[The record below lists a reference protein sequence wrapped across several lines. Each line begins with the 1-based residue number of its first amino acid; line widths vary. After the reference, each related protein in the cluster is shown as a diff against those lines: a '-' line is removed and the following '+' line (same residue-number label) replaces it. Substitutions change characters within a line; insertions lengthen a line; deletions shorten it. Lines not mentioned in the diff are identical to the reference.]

1 MKRTG
6 QSGGN
11 MQKLYND
18 PARMVDESIV
28 GFVKCYQDQVAHT
41 GCARAL
47 KYKSAPVAGKVGIVS
62 GGGSGHD
69 PAFMGYIGKNMLDA
83 VAIGD
88 IFTPPSVESFYTAF
102 KEADAG
108 RGVVCLFG
116 NYVKDIANVRAA
128 IELAQKDGITV
139 KMVIANEDVANSDI
153 KSRRGMTGEVLL
165 WKISGAAASLGYS
178 LDEVAAVSNKA
189 LKHMRSIGIGLA
201 SCIIPEVGR
210 PNYVIELGT
219 MEIGV
224 GHHGFSSMDTCKLKS
239 ADATADI
246 MVSEILKDMP
256 LAGGERVA
264 IMISGLGNTMLSEM
278 NILFSRVHDILAE
291 KKIGIH
297 HSFIGNFFTSLDMMG
312 VTLTM
317 MSLDDELTRLLDIPA
332 YPVALNDFAY
342 SNHND

>member
-1 MKRTG
+1 
-6 QSGGN
+6 

-18 PARMVDESIV
+18 PASMVDESII
-28 GFVKCYQDQVAHT
+28 GFVKCYHDQVAHT
-41 GCARAL
+41 SCSRAL
-47 KYKSAPVAGKVGIVS
+47 KYKAAPKAGKVGIVS

-83 VAIGD
+83 VAIGN

-116 NYVKDIANVRAA
+116 NYPKDIANVKDA
-128 IELAQKDGITV
+128 IELAKKDGIRV
-139 KMVIANEDVANSDI
+139 KMVIANEDVANSDP
-153 KSRRGMTGEVLL
+153 KLRRGMTGEVLL
-165 WKISGAAASLGYS
+165 WKIGGAAAALGYD
-178 LDEVAAVSNKA
+178 LDEVVKVSNKA
-189 LKHMRSIGIGLA
+189 LGRMRSIGIGLA
-201 SCIIPEVGR
+201 SCIIPEVER

-246 MVSEILKDMP
+246 MVGEILKDMP
-256 LAGGERVA
+256 VAVGGKVA
-264 IMISGLGNTMLSEM
+264 VMISGLGNTMLSEM
-278 NILFSRVHDILAE
+278 NILFSRVYDVLAD
-291 KKIGIH
+291 KQIGIH
-297 HSFIGNFFTSLDMMG
+297 HSYIGNFFTSLDMMG

-317 MSLDDELTRLLDIPA
+317 MSLDEELTRLLDIPA

-342 SNHND
+342 SNYND